1 MKTIRFIIVSALLSL
16 LSVLNIN
23 AQNAENALLWKIS
36 GPELE
41 SPSYLFGTIHVTCDA
56 TLSKNVL
63 KALDQTKLLVLELD
77 MDDPSMQMQM
87 MKYMNM
93 KDGIE
98 LADLVSEDDYTTLKT
113 FANEE
118 LGMSIE
124 FIKNM
129 KPFIISSMMY
139 PKLIDCN
146 MQSFEIEL
154 MKVSKSQNE
163 EVMGLETIEEQ
174 LSIFDEIPYQ
184 EQVKDLIKSAKD
196 NLAEDK
202 KLFTEM
208 IEVYNKQDID
218 LLLKMITNSD
228 SSFTAHTEKL
238 LFQRN
243 KNWIP
248 KIIEYAKKQPT
259 FFGVGAGH
267 LAGEQGVIALLRN
280 AGYTIEA
287 VN

>member
-1 MKTIRFIIVSALLSL
+1 MKTIKSILVSLFSL
-16 LSVLNIN
+16 LSILNIN
-23 AQNAENALLWKIS
+23 GQNYENALLWKIT

-56 TLSKNVL
+56 TLNNNVL

-93 KDGIE
+93 KDDVE
-98 LADLVSEDDYTTLKT
+98 LADLVSEVDYITLKK
-113 FANEE
+113 FASDE

-184 EQVKDLIKSAKD
+184 QQVKDLIKSAKD

-202 KLFTEM
+202 KLFAKMME
-208 IEVYNKQDID
+208 IYNKQDIE
-218 LLLKMITNSD
+218 LLLTIITNSD
-228 SSFTAHTEKL
+228 SSFSAYIEKL
-238 LFQRN
+238 LFKRN
-243 KNWIP
+243 QNWIP
-248 KIIEYAKKQPT
+248 KIIAHAKKQPT
-259 FFGVGAGH
+259 FFGVGAAH
-267 LAGEQGVIALLRN
+267 LAGEQGVIALLRS

>member
-1 MKTIRFIIVSALLSL
+1 MKTIKFILVSLFSL
-16 LSVLNIN
+16 LSTLNIN
-23 AQNAENALLWKIS
+23 GQDYENALLWKIT

-56 TLSKNVL
+56 TLNNNVL
-63 KALDQTKLLVLELD
+63 EALDQTKLLVLELD

-98 LADLVSEDDYTTLKT
+98 LADLVSEDDYTTLKA

-118 LGMSIE
+118 LGMSVE

-184 EQVKDLIKSAKD
+184 EQVKDLIKSAKE

-202 KLFTEM
+202 KLFAKMME
-208 IEVYNKQDID
+208 IYNKQDIE
-218 LLLKMITNSD
+218 LLLTIITNSE
-228 SSFTAHTEKL
+228 SSFSAHTEKL
-238 LFQRN
+238 LFKRN
-243 KNWIP
+243 QNWIP
-248 KIIEYAKKQPT
+248 KIIAHAKNQPT
-259 FFGVGAGH
+259 FFGVGAAH